1 VAHGAN
7 LQLKRAGA
15 KVHVG
20 SVFAEKVVAKDN
32 VEAGSFPIQDK
43 QRHGDG
49 GSVNVEIST
58 DCTRDGD
65 A

>member
-15 KVHVG
+15 KVQVG
-20 SVFAEKVVAKDN
+20 SVFAGKVVAEDN

-49 GSVNVEIST
+49 GSVNIEVSM